1 MEQTHRSCRPIRR
14 DCDSW
19 RWGNENNEVVLVD
32 ARTALEIALHALL
45 IVALIDVGSSD
56 GSKELDSIQ
65 ATNLLFSF

>member
-32 ARTALEIALHALL
+32 ARTALEIALL

-56 GSKELDSIQ
+56 GSKELDS
-65 ATNLLFSF
+65 SY